1 MNTKDSFIALI
12 VVLIWGVNF
21 FFIRLGLTEI
31 SPMVLG
37 LLRFVLVLFP
47 AVLLV
52 KKPAVAWYW
61 LIAYGL
67 TISFGQ
73 FALMFTAIAVGM
85 PTGLTA
91 LLLQAQVFFTVLM
104 AALIWHEPVRAN
116 HWLAMAVAV
125 VGLILIGIGQHNG
138 TVPLSG
144 LLLVLAAAFSWAVG
158 NIIVKR
164 IGRVDAV
171 ALVVWG
177 NVICLLPFA
186 FCAVAQSGVDGVWR
200 QISHMNWQGWLAVAF
215 LAYVASLIGYVSWG
229 SLLARYPA
237 SKITPLAL
245 LVPVVALLVADVFL
259 HEALN
264 AWQWT
269 GVGIVMMALC
279 IQVLG
284 KRKNHGITD

>member
-1 MNTKDSFIALI
+1 MTARDGLIAFI
-12 VVLIWGVNF
+12 VVLVWGVNF
-21 FFIRLGLTEI
+21 FFIRLGLTEAT
-31 SPMVLG
+31 PMVLG
-37 LLRFVLVLFP
+37 LLRFILVLFP

-61 LIAYGL
+61 LAAYGL

-104 AALIWHEPVRAN
+104 AALIGHEPVRARY
-116 HWLAMAVAV
+116 WLAMAVAV
-125 VGLILIGIGQHNG
+125 AGLTLIGIGQHNG

-144 LLLVLAAAFSWAVG
+144 LLLVLSAAFSWAVG
-158 NIIVKR
+158 NMIVKR
-164 IGRVDAV
+164 IGRVDAL

-186 FCAVAQSGVDGVWR
+186 LCALVQSGADGVWQ

-215 LAYVASLIGYVSWG
+215 LAYMASLIGYVGWG

-245 LVPVVALLVADVFL
+245 LVPVVALLISYLFL
-259 HEALN
+259 KENLN
-264 AWQWT
+264 VWQWT
-269 GVGIVMMALC
+269 GIGVMMAALC

-284 KRKNHGITD
+284 KRKNHDITD

>member
-1 MNTKDSFIALI
+1 MTVKDSLIALS
-12 VVLIWGVNF
+12 VVLVWGVNF
-21 FFIRLGLTEI
+21 FFIRLGLTEAT
-31 SPMVLG
+31 PMVLG
-37 LLRFVLVLFP
+37 LLRFVAVLFP
-47 AVLLV
+47 AVFLV
-52 KKPAVAWYW
+52 KKPNVAWYW
-61 LIAYGL
+61 LAAYGL

-91 LLLQAQVFFTVLM
+91 LLLQAQVFFTILM
-104 AALIWHEPVRAN
+104 AALIWREPIKGK

-125 VGLILIGIGQHNG
+125 VGLTLIGIGQHNG
-138 TVPLSG
+138 AVPLLG
-144 LLLVLAAAFSWAVG
+144 LLLVLLAALSWAVG

-164 IGRVDAV
+164 IGRVDPV

-177 NVICLLPFA
+177 NVVCLLPFA
-186 FCAVAQSGVDGVWR
+186 LCAVAQSGVDGVWQ

-215 LAYVASLIGYVSWG
+215 LAYMASLVGYVSWG

-245 LVPVVALLVADVFL
+245 LVPVVALLVAYVFL

-264 AWQWT
+264 AWQWV
-269 GVGIVMMALC
+269 GVGVVMAALC
-279 IQVLG
+279 IQVFDL
-284 KRKNHGITD
+284 RKNHGITN

>member
-1 MNTKDSFIALI
+1 MNAKDRLIALI
-12 VVLIWGVNF
+12 VVVVWGVNF
-21 FFIRLGLTEI
+21 FFIRLGLTEL

-47 AVLLV
+47 AVFWV

-61 LIAYGL
+61 LAAYGL

-104 AALIWHEPVRAN
+104 AALMWHEPVNDN
-116 HWLAMAVAV
+116 HWLAMMVAL

-138 TVPLSG
+138 AVPLLG

-158 NIIVKR
+158 NMIVKR

-177 NVICLLPFA
+177 NVVCLLPFTL
-186 FCAVAQSGVDGVWR
+186 CAVAQCGIESVWR
-200 QISHMNWQGWLAVAF
+200 QISHMDWTGWLAVAF
-215 LAYVASLIGYVSWG
+215 LAYMASLIGYVSWG

-245 LVPVVALLVADVFL
+245 LVPVVALLVAYVFL

-269 GVGIVMMALC
+269 GVGVVMAALC
-279 IQVLG
+279 IQVFG
-284 KRKNHGITD
+284 KRKKHGVTY